1 MGYRC
6 KACGKPQRGTAKRF
20 CDVECEAAYAQPDRF
35 VEGNRAPKSTV
46 MDQPRTAVVGRR
58 VGHTAASEIRVTW

>member
-20 CDVECEAAYAQPDRF
+20 CDVQCEAAYAQPDRF
-35 VEGNRAPKSTV
+35 VEGNRAPKSTGL
-46 MDQPRTAVVGRR
+46 DHLTAVGRR